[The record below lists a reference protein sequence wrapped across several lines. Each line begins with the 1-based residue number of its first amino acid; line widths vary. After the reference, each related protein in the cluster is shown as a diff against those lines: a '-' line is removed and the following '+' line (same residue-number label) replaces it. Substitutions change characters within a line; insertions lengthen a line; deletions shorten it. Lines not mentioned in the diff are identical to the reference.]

1 MIEMEDGSQCLFF
14 AFLLTTFPPLH
25 VQQLVAHLVDRVEV
39 RDQQHAQAA
48 DIVAP
53 FALLEQHF
61 RLPDQQAFILGKYST
76 II

>member
-1 MIEMEDGSQCLFF
+1 
-14 AFLLTTFPPLH
+14 
-25 VQQLVAHLVDRVEV
+25 LVDRVEV

-61 RLPDQQAFILGKYST
+61 RLADQQAFILGKYST
-76 II
+76 TI